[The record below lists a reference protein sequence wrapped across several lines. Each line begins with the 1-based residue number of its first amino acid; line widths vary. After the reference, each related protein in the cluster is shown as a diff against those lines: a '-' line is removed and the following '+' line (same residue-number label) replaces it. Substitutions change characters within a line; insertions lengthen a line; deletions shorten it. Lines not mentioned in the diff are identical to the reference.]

1 MPYQYRCRCG
11 FWLVVQKR
19 VSFMHFGAQVLTNQ
33 TSVVLR
39 HQNGIFFGT
48 NGINTRRETA
58 VLTENRILSCFL
70 SQFNVLSPRFAVQ
83 LFSPSLLLLSLA
95 VSCTKGKNKNKKRLK
110 CFHYWRLLSLNQDKK
125 KSNWTPRQA
134 KRVADSFYLS
144 IYWQIPSGHSNVY
157 ESTAKLF
164 KVIPE

>member
-1 MPYQYRCRCG
+1 
-11 FWLVVQKR
+11 
-19 VSFMHFGAQVLTNQ
+19 MHFGAQVLTNQ

-48 NGINTRRETA
+48 NGINTRETA

-95 VSCTKGKNKNKKRLK
+95 VSCTKGKKK
-110 CFHYWRLLSLNQDKK
+110 
-125 KSNWTPRQA
+125 
-134 KRVADSFYLS
+134 
-144 IYWQIPSGHSNVY
+144 
-157 ESTAKLF
+157 
-164 KVIPE
+164 